1 MLISGKT
8 LVQAQVI
15 CNIEDIIAIAT
26 VVAHPP
32 IPDPVVRSSPEVT
45 IIIVDTAP
53 LKRSEMNRKWSSVRW
68 KNLNIIIIT
77 TIIDINIDQE
87 NLSQAPNPDTE
98 QLKASFFVYDK
109 CE

>member
-45 IIIVDTAP
+45 ILIVDTAP

-77 TIIDINIDQE
+77 TTIIDKNIDQE
-87 NLSQAPNPDTE
+87 NLSQAPKPDTE
-98 QLKASFFVYDK
+98 QLKASFFV
-109 CE
+109 

>member
-45 IIIVDTAP
+45 ILIVDTAP

-68 KNLNIIIIT
+68 KNLNIIIT